1 MFGLSVQTVYLYG
14 LIICG
19 SLTFLYILF
28 SDLLDGLSE
37 AIPFLTP
44 LFFFSFLTF
53 FSASGYLFA
62 YTSLQNY
69 WIISISA
76 LIALLLVILLN
87 VFVLIPLSSAEESL
101 AFTEDSLKG
110 RLGTIITSVPADG
123 YGEVFIEGVSGT
135 ISKPAASFKNTA
147 IPLGSKVLVVDIQ
160 RGNALVVIYE
170 EVMTNHSL

>member
-1 MFGLSVQTVYLYG
+1 M
-14 LIICG
+14 
-19 SLTFLYILF
+19 
-28 SDLLDGLSE
+28 LDGLSE
-37 AIPFLTP
+37 AIPFFNPTL
-44 LFFFSFLTF
+44 LFSFLTF

-135 ISKPAASFKNTA
+135 ISKPAVSFKNTA

-160 RGNALVVIYE
+160 KGNALVVIYE

>member
-53 FSASGYLFA
+53 FSASGYLFT

-87 VFVLIPLSSAEESL
+87 VFVLIPLSSA
-101 AFTEDSLKG
+101 
-110 RLGTIITSVPADG
+110 RR
-123 YGEVFIEGVSGT
+123 VSC
-135 ISKPAASFKNTA
+135 F
-147 IPLGSKVLVVDIQ
+147 
-160 RGNALVVIYE
+160 Y
-170 EVMTNHSL
+170 

>member
-1 MFGLSVQTVYLYG
+1 MDYLKRY
-14 LIICG
+14 L
-19 SLTFLYILF
+19 
-28 SDLLDGLSE
+28 
-37 AIPFLTP
+37 FLTP
-44 LFFFSFLTF
+44 LFFSFLTF

-69 WIISISA
+69 LIISISA

-170 EVMTNHSL
+170 EVITNHSL

>member
-1 MFGLSVQTVYLYG
+1 MFT
-14 LIICG
+14 
-19 SLTFLYILF
+19 
-28 SDLLDGLSE
+28 
-37 AIPFLTP
+37 
-44 LFFFSFLTF
+44 
-53 FSASGYLFA
+53 

-135 ISKPAASFKNTA
+135 ISKPAASFRNTA

-170 EVMTNHSL
+170 EVMTNQSL